1 MVSRWG
7 EDEFLLM
14 LPETTIRGAGRLA
27 TRIQQKFATL
37 DLRSA
42 DDQPIPAVASYGIAG
57 FAPETPERNTSLEA
71 LVLIASRCLAQ
82 AKSAGGNQVLC
93 CP

>member
-1 MVSRWG
+1 
-7 EDEFLLM
+7 
-14 LPETTIRGAGRLA
+14 
-27 TRIQQKFATL
+27 
-37 DLRSA
+37 
-42 DDQPIPAVASYGIAG
+42 VASYGIAG